1 MLPVFPYSPMP
12 GGITRQAFW
21 NENVTTY
28 DSGVDQGFS
37 NYAKP
42 LMLYTIPLSL
52 YNEIKQSSV
61 WQFFQNTT
69 RGMTKP
75 FLVTDPY
82 DRWIAPVTVV
92 RSGFTSGA
100 SLHFCDANSYSVR
113 VNTTYIG
120 SLTSA
125 LSGYVRLGVE
135 YGYDVDAG
143 ILTVN
148 TKATSDVWTNGQTV
162 SYFRK
167 VRLTSPFVETAAI
180 WNIFGS
186 ALTLKELP

>member
-21 NENVTTY
+21 NENVTVY

-37 NYAKP
+37 NYVKP
-42 LMLYTIPLSL
+42 LMQYTIPLSL

-61 WQFFQNTT
+61 WPFFMNST

-82 DRWIAPVTVV
+82 DHWAAPNTAV
-92 RSGFTSGA
+92 RSGFTSA
-100 SLHFCDANSYSVR
+100 ATVQLFDANSYSIR
-113 VNTTYIG
+113 VDTTYIG
-120 SLTSA
+120 SLTST

-135 YGYDVDAG
+135 YNYDVDAG
-143 ILTVN
+143 LFTVN
-148 TKATSDVWTNGQTV
+148 TKAASDVWTTNQTV
-162 SYFRK
+162 GYFRK
-167 VRLTSPFVETAAI
+167 VRLTTGFVETAAI
-180 WNIFGS
+180 WNIFS
-186 ALTLKELP
+186 ALITMKELP